1 MKVVVIGD
9 VHNDIENLM
18 QLFDKVKLLGPDV
31 LVFSGDFV
39 DIGIHLKGFTR
50 EDVTKLILEEM
61 GSVNVPILA
70 VLGNNDKDV
79 LPVLEERGVSIHGAG
94 KTINDVGFYGFGG
107 AKTPFGTPIEP
118 EDSELEAG
126 LRRAYEDIKT
136 AEIKVQVTHIPPH
149 NTKLDI
155 ISSGAHVGS
164 NSVRRLIE
172 ELNPVAAACGHVHEA
187 RGVDAIGKTKIV
199 NAGRF
204 SEGYCGLINIDTKSG
219 DVSAKIVN
227 LI

>member
-1 MKVVVIGD
+1 MKVVAIGD
-9 VHNDIENLM
+9 VHSDIENLM
-18 QLFDKVKLLGPDV
+18 QFLDKVKMLGPDV

-50 EDVTKLILEEM
+50 EDIAKLILEEM
-61 GSVNVPILA
+61 SSVNVPILA

-79 LPVLEERGVSIHGAG
+79 LPVLEERGVSIHGVG
-94 KTINDVGFYGFGG
+94 KTISGVGFFGFGG

-118 EDSELEAG
+118 EESELEAG

-136 AEIKVQVTHIPPH
+136 AKIKVQVTHNPPH

-155 ISSGAHVGS
+155 ITSGAHVGS
-164 NSVRRLIE
+164 EAVKKLIE
-172 ELNPVAAACGHVHEA
+172 ELKPTAAVCGHVHEA
-187 RGVDAIGKTKIV
+187 RGVDVIGETKII

-204 SEGYCGLINIDTKSG
+204 SEGYCGLIDIDMQSAT
-219 DVSAKIVN
+219 VSAKIVN